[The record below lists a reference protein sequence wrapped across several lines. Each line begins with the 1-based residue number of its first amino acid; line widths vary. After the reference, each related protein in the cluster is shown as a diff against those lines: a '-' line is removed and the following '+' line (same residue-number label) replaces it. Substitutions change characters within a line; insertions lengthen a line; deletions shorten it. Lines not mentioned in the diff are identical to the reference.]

1 MLLNHAQQGVGSAL
15 VTGSW
20 KDAVLEAAKLAGATF
35 PQGCEPGL
43 IEVRII
49 AKAEQEEP
57 TR

>member
-1 MLLNHAQQGVGSAL
+1 MQQGVGSAI

-20 KDAVLEAAKLAGATF
+20 KDAVLEAAKLAGASF
-35 PQGCEPGL
+35 PQGFEPGM

-57 TR
+57 NR